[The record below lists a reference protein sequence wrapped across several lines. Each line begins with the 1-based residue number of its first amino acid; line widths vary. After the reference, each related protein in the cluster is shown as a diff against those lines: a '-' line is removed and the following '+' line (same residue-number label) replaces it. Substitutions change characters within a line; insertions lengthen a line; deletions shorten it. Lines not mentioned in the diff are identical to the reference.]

1 MITQAGLLKFA
12 NDPYRLL
19 RNGMQER
26 DEALGQRKRFGQM
39 LYAANERAPA
49 RARTARSDAV
59 RVVGAGAG
67 YGRASVYV
75 CGRLSVNVRG
85 YGTDCPGG
93 N

>member
-1 MITQAGLLKFA
+1 MQAGLLEFA
-12 NDPYRLL
+12 NDVYGLL

-67 YGRASVYV
+67 YGRASLYV
-75 CGRLSVNVRG
+75 RCALPV
-85 YGTDCPGG
+85 
-93 N
+93 